1 MVNEDSQ
8 NTVLPGTIF
17 VRLRVLVKVIL
28 VYQQNKVICNNE
40 GQCNTISINEAL
52 ELIDEYIS

>member
-8 NTVLPGTIF
+8 NTVLPGTKF

-40 GQCNTISINEAL
+40 GQCSTISINEAL
-52 ELIDEYIS
+52 ELIDE